1 MADPK
6 FEDEN
11 EELATWLKE
20 AGKRRRTSAP
30 KAENVVVASAP
41 VKRPLITNG
50 KRLVLFGLAA
60 ASYLQYFFLDV
71 YLQIAAMPTVIVFV
85 APSIG
90 LS

>member
-6 FEDEN
+6 FGDED

-20 AGKRRRTSAP
+20 AGRRRARP
-30 KAENVVVASAP
+30 AKPENVVVAAP
-41 VKRPLITNG
+41 PANRPLITNG
-50 KRLVLFGLAA
+50 KRLVLLGLAA

-90 LS
+90 LG

>member
-6 FEDEN
+6 FRGED

-20 AGKRRRTSAP
+20 AGRRRARP
-30 KAENVVVASAP
+30 AKAENVVIASAP

-50 KRLVLFGLAA
+50 KRLVLLGLAA
-60 ASYLQYFFLDV
+60 VSYLQYFFLDV
-71 YLQIAAMPTVIVFV
+71 YLQIAAMPAVIVFV

-90 LS
+90 LG

>member
-6 FEDEN
+6 FRGED

-20 AGKRRRTSAP
+20 AGRRRARP
-30 KAENVVVASAP
+30 AKAENVVVASAP
-41 VKRPLITNG
+41 LRRPLITNG
-50 KRLVLFGLAA
+50 KRLALFGLAA

-71 YLQIAAMPTVIVFV
+71 YLQIAAMPTIIVFV
-85 APSIG
+85 GPHVA

>member
-6 FEDEN
+6 FGDED

-20 AGKRRRTSAP
+20 AGRRRARP
-30 KAENVVVASAP
+30 AKPENIVVAVPPA
-41 VKRPLITNG
+41 KRPLITNG
-50 KRLVLFGLAA
+50 KRLLLLGLAA

-90 LS
+90 LG

>member
-6 FEDEN
+6 FEDAD

-20 AGKRRRTSAP
+20 AGRRRAP
-30 KAENVVVASAP
+30 PAKPENVVVATPSA
-41 VKRPLITNG
+41 KRPLITNG

-71 YLQIAAMPTVIVFV
+71 YLQIAAMPTLIVFV

>member
-1 MADPK
+1 MADRK
-6 FEDEN
+6 FGDED

-20 AGKRRRTSAP
+20 AGRRRARP
-30 KAENVVVASAP
+30 ARPENVVLATAP
-41 VKRPLITNG
+41 VKGPLITNG
-50 KRLVLFGLAA
+50 KRLLLLGLAA

-71 YLQIAAMPTVIVFV
+71 YLQIAAMPTLIVFV